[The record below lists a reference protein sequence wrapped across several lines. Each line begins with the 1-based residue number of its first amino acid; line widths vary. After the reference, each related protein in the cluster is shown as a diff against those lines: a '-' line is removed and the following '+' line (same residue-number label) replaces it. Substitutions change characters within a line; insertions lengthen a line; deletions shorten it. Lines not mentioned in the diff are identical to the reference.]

1 MAALNSL
8 NNYIL
13 EYEATGQHRSKSN
26 GVNFKTS
33 LRPSLTKDFLQHHSK
48 APQPA
53 QEYFQNERDYDQFI
67 ATSTNNATIEKLK
80 YFITKLDSLKTLR
93 AHRFRQLNNTFMQ
106 DFENDSE
113 FGESIWLCG
122 DGEKEITEEE
132 YNALLFG
139 EVSDPEEM
147 IDAARGR
154 DSPQF
159 AITLY
164 FYEILKYLQ

>member
-1 MAALNSL
+1 MTALNSL

-13 EYEATGQHRSKSN
+13 EYESGQHRTKFS
-26 GVNFKTS
+26 GVGVKTS
-33 LRPSLTKDFLQHHSK
+33 SRPSLTKDFLQNDNK

-53 QEYFQNERDYDQFI
+53 QEYFQNQRDYDQFI

-122 DGEKEITEEE
+122 DGGKEITEEE

-139 EVSDPEEM
+139 EESDPEEM